1 MKSIKYICNLIGNI
15 IWKRK
20 FNVRCVTI
28 NEDAIKGEYVTT
40 NDIITSKTMILG

>member
-28 NEDAIKGEYVTT
+28 NEDAIK
-40 NDIITSKTMILG
+40 DIITSKTMILG